1 MARPRTPLLSRELIR
16 DVTLRLVDEHGL
28 DAVSMRRIA
37 TELGVRAPSL
47 YSHYATKEELL
58 DDIADAIGESV
69 DVSGFA
75 GDDWQEA
82 LRRWARTYR
91 DALAAHPNMVP
102 FLAASPGT
110 RPVSLQASDAIH
122 GGLTRA
128 GWPPRF
134 ATMIGASIKYIVI
147 GSAITSFAGGFDD
160 HIDTYN
166 ERYPHLSQA
175 HRLREYAA
183 EIDSDSFD
191 LILESFLRELARR
204 YETLRAAGPPEQEDP
219 PRARTSSDR

>member
-16 DVTLRLVDEHGL
+16 DTTLALIDEHGL
-28 DAVSMRRIA
+28 EAVSMRRIA

-47 YSHYATKEELL
+47 YSHYATKEALL
-58 DDIADAIGESV
+58 DDIADTIAHTV

-75 GDDWQEA
+75 GDDWQDA
-82 LRRWARTYR
+82 LRIWAHSYR
-91 DALAAHPNMVP
+91 RALSAHPNMVP
-102 FLAASPGT
+102 FLASSPGT
-110 RPVSLQASDAIH
+110 RPVSLDRADAVH

-128 GWPPRF
+128 GWPPRN

-175 HRLREYAA
+175 HRLRDYAA
-183 EIDSDSFD
+183 EIDADSFD
-191 LILESFLRELARR
+191 LILESFLRGLSEQH
-204 YETLRAAGPPEQEDP
+204 ETLQS
-219 PRARTSSDR
+219 TT